1 MKMDWNWKHLSVKWK
16 VYFMFTVTFL
26 VVVNMGIFYSYS
38 LNSASQDAEVI
49 NALGRQRMLSQAMA
63 KSALGYASSQS
74 RKETI
79 QQQIF
84 DLDTYI
90 TQMRGVYAQKV
101 VGPAKSKGLDI
112 SMNPDREKHPAIPFP
127 ATYTRLV
134 NEKFGKGRDF
144 GIDIISDRPINREK
158 NLKSDLDRE
167 AFAFLSQSPEKLFT
181 KIEEKDG
188 RLNMILY
195 SSDRATVEAC
205 ASCHTAMTGRQFQ
218 VGDMLGIRKYKLRFA
233 NDIAVGRSEL
243 FATMKEYEAARD
255 VFVKTLEA
263 VKVGGAY
270 PTDLSL
276 TATNYTER
284 VPEPSFQNKVA
295 EVESVFEEF
304 QARVDAMVQAKVNS
318 DSYRKAKMDI
328 LIYSNQ
334 LRKASNELVGSYKDY
349 TESEQGTIRWIV
361 NGSILLTMLLLVGM
375 AYYLTRMVIQ
385 PMQRISGVLEE
396 TSKGKLSQERLTVRS
411 RDEVGILNQSCND
424 MFDELNRYMKR
435 SEDILNG
442 RLDFDGGALAGEFQ
456 TSLDSMME
464 QAQAKLLAEER
475 EKEVNAQ
482 QAKVLEEKI
491 EAEKREKAFTDKLK
505 QVLEKVALNANVL
518 ASASEE
524 LTATSQQMA
533 SSAEQTSAQ
542 ASTVSQSSEQ
552 VSKNVQE
559 VATGAEEMAASIKEI
574 ALNANEAAKVT
585 SEAVKIADTTNKA
598 ITRLGESSA
607 EIGQVIKVIT
617 SIAEQTNLL
626 ALNATIEAARAG
638 EAGKGFAVVA
648 NEVKELANQTA
659 KATEDISQKIQDIQ
673 GNTGGAIDEIGKIT
687 GIINQ
692 INDIANTIAS
702 SVEEQ
707 TATTNEM
714 SRSVNEASM
723 GTGNIVT
730 NISGVA
736 EAAQGTSDGAS
747 DTQRAAGELSLM
759 ASELQA
765 VVSEFNENQM
775 SVS

>member
-1 MKMDWNWKHLSVKWK
+1 MKKDWYWKHLSVKWK
-16 VYFMFTVTFL
+16 VYLMFFVTFL
-26 VVVNMGIFYSYS
+26 VVVNLGIFYSYS
-38 LNSASQDAEVI
+38 LNSAQKDADVI
-49 NALGRQRMLSQAMA
+49 DALGRQRMLSQAMG

-90 TQMRGVYAQKV
+90 TQMRGVFAQKV
-101 VGPAKSKGLDI
+101 VGPAKKIGLDI
-112 SMNPDREKHPAIPFP
+112 SMNPGKEKHPAIPFP

-134 NEKFGKGRDF
+134 NEKFGQGREF
-144 GIDIISDRPINREK
+144 QIDIVSDQPINKTK
-158 NLKSDLDRE
+158 NLKTDMDRE
-167 AFAFLSQSPEKLFT
+167 AFAFLKQSPEKLFT
-181 KIEEKDG
+181 KMQEKDG
-188 RLNMILY
+188 KLNMYLY
-195 SSDRATVEAC
+195 SADRATVEAC
-205 ASCHTAMTGRQFQ
+205 ASCHTAMTGRQFRI
-218 VGDMLGIRKYKLRFA
+218 GDMLGIRKYKLRFA

-243 FATMKEYEAARD
+243 YATMKEYETARD
-255 VFVKTLEA
+255 VFGKTLDA
-263 VKVGGAY
+263 VKMGGAY
-270 PTDLSL
+270 PTDLTL
-276 TATNYTER
+276 TKSKTTEQIS
-284 VPEPSFQNKVA
+284 EPLFQSKAN
-295 EVESVFEEF
+295 EVETIFKEF
-304 QARVDAMVQAKVNS
+304 QSRVDTLANAKVNS
-318 DSYRKAKMDI
+318 DTYRKAKMDI
-328 LIYSNQ
+328 LVMANQ
-334 LRKASNELVGSYKDY
+334 LRKASDELVNHFKIY
-349 TESEQGTIRWIV
+349 TEAGQGTIRWVV
-361 NGSILLTMLLLVGM
+361 NGSIFLTMFLLFGM

-385 PMQRISGVLEE
+385 PMKKISGVLEE
-396 TSKGKLSQERLTVRS
+396 TSKGKLNQERLPVRS
-411 RDEVGILNQSCND
+411 RDEVGILNKSCND

-435 SEDILNG
+435 SEDILSG
-442 RLDFDGGALAGEFQ
+442 RLEYDGQPSAGEFQ

-464 QAQAKLLAEER
+464 QARAKLEAEER
-475 EKEVNAQ
+475 EKEVSKQ
-482 QAKVLEEKI
+482 QALALEEKI
-491 EAEKREKAFTDKLK
+491 EAEKREKAFTEKLK
-505 QVLEKVALNANVL
+505 QVLEKVALNANIL

-542 ASTVSQSSEQ
+542 ANSVSQSSEQ

-585 SEAVKIADTTNKA
+585 SEAVKIAETTNNA

-692 INDIANTIAS
+692 INDIAGTIAS

-714 SRSVNEASM
+714 SRSVNEASN
-723 GTGNIVT
+723 GTGAIVN

-747 DTQRAAGELSLM
+747 DTQRAAGELSAM
-759 ASELQA
+759 ASELQTI
-765 VVSEFNENQM
+765 VSEFKDN
-775 SVS
+775 